1 MEYSTIYPD
10 TNTLNPFT
18 TNTLI
23 QNLNINNQYLHS
35 QLSSLYEKN
44 ANLEYENNSLKQGIK
59 VNNNEY
65 DKLEDDYE
73 KLSKSYDTLSTLY
86 NTLDIDYHKLLSKHS
101 KKRTLDNNTANNND
115 ENDTTPVVYKK
126 TKHSLSDERIHEL
139 IINLKNIEDII
150 NLPKDTLIRHHAD
163 INKLLNIRKP
173 LEKLNNMVGLES
185 IKNELFKHIIYFIIN
200 KESIYENNRLHT
212 VIQGPP
218 GVGKTEFGK
227 ILSEIYLGMGFLKN
241 NKFRMVKRSD
251 LIGQYLGQTA
261 IKTQEI
267 IDDIL
272 GGVLFIDEAY
282 SLGNSEKRDSYS
294 KECLDTINR
303 NLTEN
308 GNKFICIV
316 AGYEKDLQECFF
328 SSNSGLERRFNFKY
342 NIDGY
347 SSDELMEIFLI
358 KCKNTKWICNIKRH
372 ELSDFFSQYKL
383 PYFAGDID
391 RLLFQS
397 QLIAS
402 LRIFKEN
409 KKKYSKNII
418 LDDIKE
424 GITSVVKKL
433 PAENTDDETWKKM
446 YM

>member
-1 MEYSTIYPD
+1 
-10 TNTLNPFT
+10 
-18 TNTLI
+18 
-23 QNLNINNQYLHS
+23 
-35 QLSSLYEKN
+35 
-44 ANLEYENNSLKQGIK
+44 
-59 VNNNEY
+59 
-65 DKLEDDYE
+65 
-73 KLSKSYDTLSTLY
+73 
-86 NTLDIDYHKLLSKHS
+86 
-101 KKRTLDNNTANNND
+101 
-115 ENDTTPVVYKK
+115 
-126 TKHSLSDERIHEL
+126 
-139 IINLKNIEDII
+139 
-150 NLPKDTLIRHHAD
+150 
-163 INKLLNIRKP
+163 
-173 LEKLNNMVGLES
+173 
-185 IKNELFKHIIYFIIN
+185 
-200 KESIYENNRLHT
+200 
-212 VIQGPP
+212 
-218 GVGKTEFGK
+218 
-227 ILSEIYLGMGFLKN
+227 
-241 NKFRMVKRSD
+241 MVKRSD
-251 LIGQYLGQTA
+251 LIGQYLGQTS
-261 IKTQEI
+261 IKTQKV
-267 IDDIL
+267 IDEVI

-308 GNKFICIV
+308 GNKFICII

-328 SSNSGLERRFNFKY
+328 NSNSGLERRFNFKY

-358 KCKNTKWICNIKRH
+358 KCKITKWKCNIKRQ
-372 ELSDFFSQYKL
+372 ELSDFFNQYKL

-424 GITSVVKKL
+424 GIHSVVKKL
-433 PAENTDDETWKKM
+433 PVENTDNETWKKM

>member
-1 MEYSTIYPD
+1 MNYNSTIPPEPY
-10 TNTLNPFT
+10 NYNIFSSEHII
-18 TNTLI
+18 N
-23 QNLNINNQYLHS
+23 NLTSNNQYLYS
-35 QLSSLYEKN
+35 QLSSAYQKN
-44 ANLEYENNSLKQGIK
+44 ANLEYQNKNITIKLDKLRNEYENMNNDYNKLDHSYETLDKLYKSLDKDYSKLLNTTSKKHSLDTDETSNNENNKI
-59 VNNNEY
+59 
-65 DKLEDDYE
+65 
-73 KLSKSYDTLSTLY
+73 
-86 NTLDIDYHKLLSKHS
+86 
-101 KKRTLDNNTANNND
+101 
-115 ENDTTPVVYKK
+115 YKK
-126 TKHSLSDERIHEL
+126 HKHSLSDERIHEL
-139 IINLKNIEDII
+139 ISNLKNIEDII
-150 NLPKDTLIRHHAD
+150 NLPKDTLIRHNAD

-173 LEKLNNMVGLES
+173 LEKLNNMIGLDS

-227 ILSEIYLGMGFLKN
+227 ILSEVYLGMGFLKN
-241 NKFRMVKRSD
+241 NIFKMVKRSD

-261 IKTQEI
+261 IKTQKVIDEI
-267 IDDIL
+267 I

-328 SSNSGLERRFNFKY
+328 NSNSGLERRFTFKY

-358 KCKNTKWICNIKRH
+358 KCKVTKWKCDINRQ
-372 ELSDFFSQYKL
+372 ELSEFFNQYKL

-418 LDDIKE
+418 LNDIKE
-424 GITSVVKKL
+424 GILSVVKNL
-433 PAENTDDETWKKM
+433 PTENTDDDTWKKM

>member
-1 MEYSTIYPD
+1 MAY
-10 TNTLNPFT
+10 NTTHPNPINPF
-18 TNTLI
+18 I
-23 QNLNINNQYLHS
+23 AHNQYLHS

-44 ANLEYENNSLKQGIK
+44 ANLEYQNQTINKQLEDSMNENKKLNIEYNSLKELFNTI
-59 VNNNEY
+59 
-65 DKLEDDYE
+65 DED
-73 KLSKSYDTLSTLY
+73 Y
-86 NTLDIDYHKLLSKHS
+86 NKLLAQTS
-101 KKRTLDNNTANNND
+101 KKRSLESD
-115 ENDTTPVVYKK
+115 ENSNNKHTISYKK

-139 IINLKNIEDII
+139 ICNLKNIGDII
-150 NLPKDTLIRHHAD
+150 NLPKDTLIRHHAE
-163 INKLLNIRKP
+163 INKLLNIRQP
-173 LEKLNNMVGLES
+173 LEKLNNMIGLES

-241 NKFRMVKRSD
+241 NKFKMVKRSD

-261 IKTQEI
+261 IKTQKVIDEI
-267 IDDIL
+267 I

-358 KCKNTKWICNIKRH
+358 KCKITKWKCNINRQK
-372 ELSDFFSQYKL
+372 LSDFFNQYKL

-424 GITSVVKKL
+424 GILSVVKKL